1 VNASK
6 TVTVSSEDALSRLLG
21 ARDEVLSM
29 VEERF
34 GLKLAARG
42 ADIHI
47 PDDGSGLAD
56 DIAGV
61 LSQFAEMSARGIC
74 PSGVEMRRA
83 LDTVAEGGGAPD
95 MVARAERVV
104 CATNRGQQVRP
115 YTQGQLEYVEA
126 MGNNDVVFA
135 IGPAG
140 TGKTYLAVAAAV
152 AALKASRINRIVLVR
167 PVVEAGERLGYL
179 PGDLMEKV
187 EPYIRPLFDAFY
199 DLLPPE
205 RFNRYMEKG
214 VVEIAPLAYMRGRTL
229 NGSFIILDEAQN
241 TTREQ
246 MKMFLT
252 RLGLGSKAVITG
264 DITQVDLP
272 GNKES
277 GLRSVRDI
285 LDGVTGVAFCF
296 LSNRDV
302 VRNDIVQRIVRA
314 YEEYEKNGRGPQALV
329 S

>member
-1 VNASK
+1 VNSVK
-6 TVTVSSEDALSRLLG
+6 TVTVPSEDVLSRLLG
-21 ARDEVLSM
+21 TRDEVLSM

-42 ADIHI
+42 TDIHI

-56 DIAGV
+56 DIADV
-61 LSQFAEMSARGIC
+61 LRQFAEMSARGVR
-74 PSGVEMRRA
+74 PSGTEMRRA
-83 LDTVAEGGGAPD
+83 LDTVAEGGDAPD
-95 MVARAERVV
+95 MVSLAERTI

-126 MGNNDVVFA
+126 MGTNDVVFA

-167 PVVEAGERLGYL
+167 PVVEAGERLGFL

-214 VVEIAPLAYMRGRTL
+214 IIEIAPLAYMRGRTL

-285 LDGVTGVAFCF
+285 LDGVAGVAFCS
-296 LSNRDV
+296 LSNNDV
-302 VRNDIVQRIVRA
+302 VRNDIVRRIVRA
-314 YEEYEKNGRGPQALV
+314 YEEYEKNGRSPQALV

>member
-1 VNASK
+1 VNATK
-6 TVTVSSEDALSRLLG
+6 TVTVSSEDVLSGLLG
-21 ARDEVLSM
+21 ACDEVLSM

-42 ADIHI
+42 TDIHI

-61 LSQFAEMSARGIC
+61 LRQFAEMSARGIR
-74 PSGVEMRRA
+74 PSGLEMRRA
-83 LDTVAEGGGAPD
+83 FDAVAEGGGAPD
-95 MVARAERVV
+95 MVSLAERTV

-115 YTQGQLEYVEA
+115 YTRGQLEYVEA
-126 MGNNDVVFA
+126 MGRNDVVFA

-214 VVEIAPLAYMRGRTL
+214 IIEIAPLAYMRGRTL
-229 NGSFIILDEAQN
+229 NGGFIILDEAQN

-272 GNKES
+272 VNKES

-285 LDGVTGVAFCF
+285 LEGVAGVAFCF
-296 LSNRDV
+296 LSNTDV
-302 VRNDIVQRIVRA
+302 VRHDIVQRIVRA

>member
-1 VNASK
+1 MNATK
-6 TVTVSSEDALSRLLG
+6 TVTVSSEDVLSGLLG
-21 ARDEVLSM
+21 ACDEVLSM

-42 ADIHI
+42 TDIHI

-61 LSQFAEMSARGIC
+61 LRQFAEMSARGIR
-74 PSGVEMRRA
+74 PSGLEMRRA
-83 LDTVAEGGGAPD
+83 FDAVAEGGGAPD
-95 MVARAERVV
+95 MVSLAERTV

-115 YTQGQLEYVEA
+115 YTRGQLEYVEA
-126 MGNNDVVFA
+126 MGRNDVVFA

-214 VVEIAPLAYMRGRTL
+214 IIEIAPLAYMRGRTL
-229 NGSFIILDEAQN
+229 NGGFIILDEAQN

-272 GNKES
+272 VNKES

-285 LDGVTGVAFCF
+285 LEGVAGVAFCF
-296 LSNRDV
+296 LSNTDV
-302 VRNDIVQRIVRA
+302 VRHDIVQRIVRA

>member
-1 VNASK
+1 VNATK
-6 TVTVSSEDALSRLLG
+6 TVTVSSEDVMSRLLG

-42 ADIHI
+42 TDIHI

-56 DIAGV
+56 DIADV
-61 LSQFAEMSARGIC
+61 LSQFAEMSARGIR
-74 PSGVEMRRA
+74 PSGPEMKRA
-83 LDTVAEGGGAPD
+83 LDTVAEGGGMPD
-95 MVARAERVV
+95 MVSRAERTV
-104 CATNRGQQVRP
+104 CVTNRGQQVRP

-126 MGNNDVVFA
+126 MECNDVVFA

-214 VVEIAPLAYMRGRTL
+214 IIEIAPLAYMRGRTL
-229 NGSFIILDEAQN
+229 NGGFIILDEAQN

-272 GNKES
+272 VNKES
-277 GLRSVRDI
+277 GLRAVRDI
-285 LDGVTGVAFCF
+285 LEGVAGVAFCF
-296 LSNRDV
+296 LSNHDV

-314 YEEYEKNGRGPQALV
+314 YEEYEKDGRRPQALV